1 LYIQL
6 VLLASIV
13 VIAGAPTQTFCY
25 SKAMANIIDRSD
37 IGVSLDET
45 DDTVTLT
52 VDGEVTLFNGDARL
66 ITGAN
71 RAREII
77 TERDSN

>member
-1 LYIQL
+1 
-6 VLLASIV
+6 
-13 VIAGAPTQTFCY
+13 
-25 SKAMANIIDRSD
+25 MANIIDRSD

>member
-1 LYIQL
+1 
-6 VLLASIV
+6 
-13 VIAGAPTQTFCY
+13 
-25 SKAMANIIDRSD
+25 MANIIDRSD

-52 VDGEVTLFNGDARL
+52 VDGEVTLFNDARL
-66 ITGAN
+66 ISGAN

-77 TERDSN
+77 FERDSN

>member
-1 LYIQL
+1 MYIQL